1 MMNSPP
7 PSWKKH
13 LRAGLTVSMVTGLA
27 LCAATVLKLAISAPL
42 AGPALVCLPLIAWI
56 AEVL

>member
-1 MMNSPP
+1 MNSPP

-13 LRAGLTVSMVTGLA
+13 LRAGLAISMVAGLA
-27 LCAATVLKLAISAPL
+27 LCAATVLNLSISAPL
-42 AGPALVCLPLIAWI
+42 VGPALVCLPLIAWI